1 MTAPSRDSGSR
12 DGPLTEYLLVLVS
25 TVLAN
30 NFVLVR
36 YLGLCPFMGVSGKLE
51 GAIGMSVATMF
62 VLTVSS
68 VSSYLLSTYL
78 LRPFGLEYLSTLGFI
93 LVIATVVQLTEM
105 VMRKS
110 SPLLYRVLG
119 IFLPLI
125 TTNCAVLG
133 VALLNVR
140 QQHDLLQ
147 SALYGFGAATGFG
160 LVLVAFAAMRER
172 LAHADVPRHFRGAP
186 IALITAGLMALAF
199 MGFTGLANL

>member
-1 MTAPSRDSGSR
+1 M
-12 DGPLTEYLLVLVS
+12 TEYVLILVS

-36 YLGLCPFMGVSGKLE
+36 FLGLCPFMGVSGKIE
-51 GAIGMSVATMF
+51 GAIGMSIATLF
-62 VLTVSS
+62 VLTLSS

-78 LRPFGLEYLSTLGFI
+78 LVPLGLEYLSTVGFI
-93 LVIATVVQLTEM
+93 LVIATVVQLTET

-110 SPLLYRVLG
+110 SPLLYRILG

-133 VALLNVR
+133 VALLNMQ

-147 SALYGFGAATGFG
+147 SAFYGFGAAAGFG

-172 LAHADVPRHFRGAP
+172 LAHTDVPVHFRGAP
-186 IALITAGLMALAF
+186 IGLITAGLMALAF
-199 MGFTGLANL
+199 MGFTGLARL

>member
-1 MTAPSRDSGSR
+1 M
-12 DGPLTEYLLVLVS
+12 TEYLLILVS

-36 YLGLCPFMGVSGKLE
+36 FLGLCPFMGVSGKLE
-51 GAIGMSVATMF
+51 GAIGMSVATLF
-62 VLTVSS
+62 VLTLSS

-78 LRPFGLEYLSTLGFI
+78 LVPLGLEYLSTLGFI

-110 SPLLYRVLG
+110 SPLLYRILG

-133 VALLNVR
+133 VALLNVQ

-147 SALYGFGAATGFG
+147 SALYGFGAAAGFG
-160 LVLVAFAAMRER
+160 LVLICFAAMRER
-172 LAHADVPRHFRGAP
+172 VAHADVPLHFRGAP
-186 IALITAGLMALAF
+186 IALVTAGLMALAF
-199 MGFTGLANL
+199 MGFTGLAKL